1 MLVIIFLMTTT
12 TNKLTTPVVEATDE
26 QVEFDKMHEE
36 AFDAYFEDRY
46 AADAQKAEDA
56 FSDAYEAHTEDMC
69 CPDY

>member
-1 MLVIIFLMTTT
+1 MTTT

-46 AADAQKAEDA
+46 AADEQKAEDA
-56 FSDAYEAHTEDMC
+56 FSDAYEAHIEDMC